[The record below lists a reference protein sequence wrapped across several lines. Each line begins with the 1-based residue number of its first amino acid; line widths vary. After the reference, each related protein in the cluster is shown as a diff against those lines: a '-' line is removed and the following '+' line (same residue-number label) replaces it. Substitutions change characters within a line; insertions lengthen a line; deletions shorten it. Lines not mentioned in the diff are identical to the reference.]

1 MRAWWLA
8 IRPKTLTAA
17 IAPVAVGAALAFRD
31 GVFVPLPALAALA
44 GALLIQIGTNLSND
58 ALDHRRGVD
67 NETRLGPTRVV
78 QAGLLRPDQVM
89 AAAIGAF
96 VLAALIGVYL
106 VWASGWPILVVGV
119 AAIISGVLYTAGPKP
134 LAYVGLA
141 DLFVMLFFGLA
152 AVAGTYYV
160 QALTITPASLG
171 YGVAV
176 GALALAILN
185 VNNLRDIDTDRA
197 AGKRSMA
204 VRLGPG
210 KTRAYYAVSVAA
222 AFAVPALVVQDGR
235 YLLTS
240 LIVLLALPLAV
251 PPLKQVIGGATGKD
265 LNPVLGQTAKLQAA
279 HAGLIVAGLLFESA
293 ISFR

>member
-31 GVFVPLPALAALA
+31 GVFVPMPALAALA

-58 ALDHRRGVD
+58 VLDYRRGVD

-78 QAGLLRPDQVM
+78 QAGLLRPDRVM
-89 AAAIGAF
+89 TAAIGAF
-96 VLAALIGVYL
+96 ALAVLVGVYL
-106 VWASGWPILVVGV
+106 VWVSGWPILVVGV

-160 QALTITPASLG
+160 QALTITTASLG

-204 VRLGPG
+204 VRLGPRM
-210 KTRAYYAVSVAA
+210 TRAYYAVCVAA

-251 PPLKQVIGGATGKD
+251 PPLRQVVGGATGKD

-293 ISFR
+293 IAFR